1 MKTFTRY
8 LIFILIVI
16 LSLSLLIYSIFI
28 LLQLRI
34 QDLILDWTFLA
45 TLISYILI
53 IEEISRWARN
63 GKRSELSDIVAIFFF
78 FFLIMFFSKDLLTSI
93 MGAFSIYLWLA
104 IYELKDYP
112 VLNKVLMI
120 SLVTYNIIFI
130 AGIISTYV
138 GNPFLL
144 NTAFAFSFWIILIL
158 GFLLFGRKYIVIW
171 RFMSPEYLTLF
182 LYIIAWLVVVFI
194 DQYTPFKFI
203 VYKPVFHNN
212 SNLLDF
218 IFNIYIFL
226 IAINW
231 LVYLISGPILDALL
245 GIKRIKDKYLI
256 ELVNDVKNDLNIKGK
271 VKVGFGKYPILNAMA
286 YGSVFDKRV
295 ALIAE
300 DYKQIPKDEMQGIV
314 AHELAHT
321 KGKHTF
327 ILALITSLD
336 LLIRMFLG
344 IPATFY
350 DYTFGN
356 PSMPLLAFIILNFGI
371 YILLYIIVR
380 VLEGRADL
388 KAKKAGYAFE
398 LTKAL
403 YTLESFY
410 ASGREIGLNTMLLCE
425 EKINQNNKIM
435 DYIETARYLH
445 DSMIKPSR
453 FSLLSNIINSHPPTY
468 HRIAAL
474 MGDNL
479 KPEKEAFL
487 PFLLLNKKNIQKQAN
502 SFDHAIQEF
511 KKIANQK
518 FFEFFNI
525 AHISEFFSN
534 INRKEIFRYGLNKFY
549 IFTNK
554 ISDDLIIGKLL
565 DVEFMDDI
573 CSPDILIVQEYKT
586 KQNLQLNASLYTE
599 KNFNLNEQYYLDKK
613 NPLVLR
619 DIRFN
624 GKKTKQKQKKAIELI
639 FTDLNGSTSYSKFAK
654 NLKLPPSISTIAK
667 FKNQDLFLKKK
678 GRILVVKCI
687 DMLPDIDL
695 EKYQIILKSQFDESI
710 YRFNLKQLIVRP
722 QNIFLAI
729 SKSKSYR
736 IYESEI
742 INWLKQ
748 SKIRTVFSLK
758 KPVNNIE
765 IGYVDLLNL
774 KVDQK
779 SIQNSDDD
787 NFLMI
792 RNIFKENIKIPYKEL
807 DHLSFQ
813 YKTALLI
820 PKSEVSIITKIGY
833 KFVKKIK
840 PESIFYLNKV

>member
-1 MKTFTRY
+1 M
-8 LIFILIVI
+8 
-16 LSLSLLIYSIFI
+16 

-34 QDLILDWTFLA
+34 EDLFLDWTFLV
-45 TLISYILI
+45 TIFSYVLIL
-53 IEEISRWARN
+53 EELTRWARN
-63 GKRSELSDIVAIFFF
+63 GKRSELSDIVVIFFF
-78 FFLIMFFSKDLLTSI
+78 FFLIMFFTKDLLTSI
-93 MGAFSIYLWLA
+93 MGAFAIYLWFG

-130 AGIISTYV
+130 AGIISSYI

-144 NTAFAFSFWIILIL
+144 NTTFAFSFWIILIL

-203 VYKPVFHNN
+203 LYEPVFLNN
-212 SNLLDF
+212 FQFLDF
-218 IFNIYIFL
+218 VFNIYIIL
-226 IAINW
+226 IAVNW
-231 LVYLISGPILDALL
+231 LVYFISGPILDFLL
-245 GIKRIKDKYLI
+245 GIKRVKDKNLI
-256 ELVNDVKNDLNIKGK
+256 DLVSNVKTNLKIKGN

-286 YGSVFDKRV
+286 YGSVFDKRI

-300 DYKQIPKDEMQGIV
+300 DYKQIPKDEMKGIV
-314 AHELAHT
+314 SHELAHT
-321 KGKHTF
+321 KGKHTL

-336 LLIRMFLG
+336 LLIRMFIG

-356 PSMPLLAFIILNFGI
+356 PRMPLLAFILLNFGI
-371 YILLYIIVR
+371 YIFLYIFVR
-380 VLEGRADL
+380 ILEGRADL
-388 KAKKAGYAFE
+388 KAKEAGYAFE

-410 ASGREIGLNTMLLCE
+410 ASGREIGLNTMLLCD

-435 DYIETARYLH
+435 DYFETARYLH

-453 FSLLSNIINSHPPTY
+453 FSLLSNMVNSHPPTY

-487 PFLLLNKKNIQKQAN
+487 PFLLLNKKNIQKSARL
-502 SFDHAIQEF
+502 FDNALQKF
-511 KKIANQK
+511 KEIANKK
-518 FFEFFNI
+518 FNETFDITSVSDFL
-525 AHISEFFSN
+525 SS
-534 INRKEIFRYGLNKFY
+534 INRKELYRYELKKFY
-549 IFTNK
+549 IFKNK
-554 ISDDLIIGKLL
+554 ISGELTVGKLL
-565 DVEFMDDI
+565 DVKFLDDI
-573 CSPDILIVQEYKT
+573 CSPDVLFVQEYKT
-586 KQNLQLNASLYTE
+586 QEKLQLNASLYIE
-599 KNFNLNEQYYLDKK
+599 KNINFNEQYYLDKK
-613 NPLVLR
+613 SPLLLS
-619 DIRFN
+619 DIQLN
-624 GKKTKQKQKKAIELI
+624 EKKNNIKLI
-639 FTDLNGSTSYSKFAK
+639 FKDLNGSTSYSKFAK
-654 NLKLPPSISTIAK
+654 NPKLPPSINSIAK

-678 GRILVVKCI
+678 GIINVVKCI
-687 DMLPDIDL
+687 DVLPDYDL
-695 EKYQIILKSQFDESI
+695 EKYQIILKNQFNESI
-710 YRFNLKQLIVRP
+710 YKFNLKQLIIRP

-736 IYESEI
+736 MYESEL
-742 INWLKQ
+742 INWLIK
-748 SKIRTVFSLK
+748 SKIRTVISLK

-765 IGYVDLLNL
+765 IGYLDVINLEVDEKNIHNL
-774 KVDQK
+774 E
-779 SIQNSDDD
+779 DD
-787 NFLMI
+787 NFLEI
-792 RNIFKENIKIPYKEL
+792 TNIFKEKIKIPYKQL
-807 DHLSFQ
+807 DHLTFQ

-820 PKSEVSIITKIGY
+820 PKSEESFITKIGY
-833 KFVKKIK
+833 KFVKRIK